1 MTKRREPL
9 SLEDAVFLVHATLG
23 DSRVEEI
30 TGKSARLVRMW
41 SDPDDDAH
49 RIPLI
54 QALRLDRG
62 MVQRGEAPP
71 ILTAYRTELRRT
83 ADAALSPGD
92 PLARL
97 SDVMVEL
104 GDVAAAVRRACCSGG
119 DGGRRI
125 TADEARE
132 VLRELAELRG
142 QIDAFERDVTAAVPA
157 RPRAVEGV

>member
-1 MTKRREPL
+1 M
-9 SLEDAVFLVHATLG
+9 FLAHATLG
-23 DSRVEEI
+23 DAQTESV

-49 RIPLI
+49 RIPLM
-54 QALRLDRG
+54 QALRLDRA

-71 ILTAYRTELRRT
+71 ILTAYRAELRRT

-97 SDVMVEL
+97 SDVMAEL
-104 GDVAAAVRRACCSGG
+104 GDVAAAVRRACCPGG
-119 DGGRRI
+119 DGGRQV

-132 VLRELAELRG
+132 VLHELAELRG
-142 QIDAFERDVTAAVPA
+142 QIDAFERDVTAAVPG
-157 RPRAVEGV
+157 RPRIVEGV